1 MEKEELI
8 KRLHSLA
15 PWQNQVEFT
24 ADEWERYI
32 ELARLVQATDPDTVE
47 AALDE
52 FVRQVS
58 QQPFTEYEGDS
69 KPFILMRVVFELPE
83 RASADERRSFKGWV
97 NWPDADAN
105 NQVNLSWPVSWAG
118 GSPKLISTY
127 EGFEGLP
134 YAAGMEYRHF
144 LQNYPYRKL

>member
-1 MEKEELI
+1 MDKQELI
-8 KRLHSLA
+8 QRLHSLT

-24 ADEWERYI
+24 AQDWGRYI
-32 ELARLVQATDPDTVE
+32 EVARLVQSADPDTVA

-52 FVRQVS
+52 FVREASAAEQ
-58 QQPFTEYEGDS
+58 TEYEGDS

-83 RASADERRSFKGWV
+83 RASANERRSFKGWS

-105 NQVNLSWPVSWAG
+105 NQVNLSWPVSWEG
-118 GSPKLISTY
+118 GTPKLLSTY

-134 YAAGMEYRHF
+134 YFAGTEYRHF
-144 LQNYPYRKL
+144 LQNYPYRSL